1 MSTPSY
7 IEYNKNELAV
17 ALDKHLRDNKTIF
30 AGEKKLADYY
40 KRLAAPLRGGSPVKR
55 ESAETPVTEKKKPGR
70 KPTKQK
76 EEEAAY
82 VLDFINAL

>member
-1 MSTPSY
+1 MSTPSFL
-7 IEYNKNELAV
+7 EYNKNELAV
-17 ALDKHLRDNKTIF
+17 ALDKHLSENKSIF
-30 AGEKKLADYY
+30 SGDKKLADYY

-55 ESAETPVTEKKKPGR
+55 ESAESPATEKKKPGR

-82 VLDFINAL
+82 VLDLINAL